1 LSFSLQLVLSIGF
14 EVGASP
20 TAGVQTF
27 HFFSNSKIGFRSI
40 HFVGEAAALFL
51 RSTPTTG
58 SFIFHEDS
66 KE

>member
-1 LSFSLQLVLSIGF
+1 MGF
-14 EVGASP
+14 EVLASP